1 MSVLIESHYGPHY
14 HTVTL
19 QGRSARSA
27 VWTKLRNLHR
37 VQNHCLLCLQHV
49 QTAVRERAVTLHYIW
64 VFWQSEAN
72 KNTEILHKTIFTE
85 KHRMSKNASNE
96 MMQASVRASVFIL
109 FNILHTIEKS
119 GVGVFIKE
127 MTDHNISLI
136 GLNRNAT
143 TILQITPWWGKCN

>member
-1 MSVLIESHYGPHY
+1 
-14 HTVTL
+14 
-19 QGRSARSA
+19 
-27 VWTKLRNLHR
+27 
-37 VQNHCLLCLQHV
+37 
-49 QTAVRERAVTLHYIW
+49 
-64 VFWQSEAN
+64 
-72 KNTEILHKTIFTE
+72 
-85 KHRMSKNASNE
+85 MSKNASNE

-143 TILQITPWWGKCN
+143 TILQITP

>member
-14 HTVTL
+14 RTVTL

-27 VWTKLRNLHR
+27 VWTKLTNLQR

-49 QTAVRERAVTLHYIW
+49 HTAVRERAVTLHYIAAPDSLT
-64 VFWQSEAN
+64 QTQTQ
-72 KNTEILHKTIFTE
+72 KYCTRQYLPKKTQDVQE
-85 KHRMSKNASNE
+85 CMKWND
-96 MMQASVRASVFIL
+96 ASVCESFVL
-109 FNILHTIEKS
+109 LNIPHTIESS

>member
-19 QGRSARSA
+19 QGRGARSA
-27 VWTKLRNLHR
+27 VWTKLTNLQR

-49 QTAVRERAVTLHYIW
+49 PTAVREKPVTLHYIW
-64 VFWQSEAN
+64 QSDAN
-72 KNTEILHKTIFTE
+72 TNAEMLHKTIFTK
-85 KHRMSKNASNE
+85 KHRTSKNASNE
-96 MMQASVRASVFIL
+96 MMQACVRASVFIL
-109 FNILHTIEKS
+109 LNILHTIESS

>member
-1 MSVLIESHYGPHY
+1 MSVLIERHYGPHY
-14 HTVTL
+14 RTVTL
-19 QGRSARSA
+19 QGRGARSA
-27 VWTKLRNLHR
+27 VWTKLTNLQR

-49 QTAVRERAVTLHYIW
+49 HTAVRERAVTLHYIAAADSLT
-64 VFWQSEAN
+64 QTQMQ
-72 KNTEILHKTIFTE
+72 KYCTRQYLHPRNTQDVQECMKW
-85 KHRMSKNASNE
+85 ND
-96 MMQASVRASVFIL
+96 ASVCEGFVL
-109 FNILHTIEKS
+109 LNIPHTIESS